1 MTDCNASVLSD
12 FPEPLRPTLRL
23 IAESRSGEICESL
36 VQYVAAFV
44 HPDMVCNLA
53 MMESLPEDAKKAAA
67 AFFDY
72 CLFNG
77 LTIEQQGQLL
87 AFVQPFIISVL
98 NGPQLH

>member
-1 MTDCNASVLSD
+1 MIADRRSD
-12 FPEPLRPTLRL
+12 
-23 IAESRSGEICESL
+23 AICESL

-44 HPDMVCNLA
+44 HPDMVCNLT
-53 MMESLPEDAKKAAA
+53 MMESLPEDVKRASA
-67 AFFDY
+67 AFFEY

-98 NGPQLH
+98 NGPPLH